1 MVGLRERLAQGEEKE
16 MAAAYREGRALPFG
30 KVAAL
35 ARTLLEEVART
46 LPQPD
51 AAPAGAPMPAERSPL
66 SAREREVL
74 GLVAQ
79 GLSNKAIGR
88 QLFLSE
94 RTVAQHLTA
103 VFNKLGVNTRAQA
116 VAVATQCGLL

>member
-1 MVGLRERLAQGEEKE
+1 
-16 MAAAYREGRALPFG
+16 
-30 KVAAL
+30 
-35 ARTLLEEVART
+35 
-46 LPQPD
+46 
-51 AAPAGAPMPAERSPL
+51 MPAERSPL

-94 RTVAQHLTA
+94 RTVAQHVTA
-103 VFNKLGVNTRAQA
+103 IFHKLGVNTRAQA
-116 VAVATQCGLL
+116 VAVATQRGLL